1 MAEALL
7 NKLGTGKFRAFS
19 AGSHPK
25 SAPNPIALELVEKLG
40 FDRAQFTSKSW
51 DVFAEPNAPHMD
63 IIITVC
69 DNAAGE
75 ACPVWL
81 GHPATAHWGFP
92 DPSEVDGEGA
102 VSNDS
107 DRRAAFDRVFIAIK
121 RRIEFLV
128 SLPMDK
134 IEHLAHSGALSAAL
148 TSIHRESALG
158 REHSV

>member
-69 DNAAGE
+69 DNAASE
-75 ACPVWL
+75 ACPIWPARN
-81 GHPATAHWGFP
+81 GNAPATAHWARKQTAETATG
-92 DPSEVDGEGA
+92 GG
-102 VSNDS
+102 N
-107 DRRAAFDRVFIAIK
+107 K
-121 RRIEFLV
+121 
-128 SLPMDK
+128 
-134 IEHLAHSGALSAAL
+134 
-148 TSIHRESALG
+148 
-158 REHSV
+158 